1 MLSVKCDRCGKS
13 ARVEKEGYT
22 AEVALAATIYTR
34 DGDSEIMTRAYDL
47 CADCTKD
54 LKRWI
59 ETSFNPELPFPF
71 NLTKVDHE

>member
-22 AEVALAATIYTR
+22 AEATLATTIYIR
-34 DGDSEIMTRAYDL
+34 DDTGIMRRDYDL
-47 CADCTKD
+47 CADCTRD
-54 LKRWI
+54 LGRWI
-59 ETSFNPELPFPF
+59 ETSFKPELPFPF